1 MEIRYG
7 NNYIAKGCND
17 ALGRIKR
24 KKESK
29 RFLKGMKIDLR
40 QKVKDKNNSCCYNG
54 IQAPLVFMLLVI
66 SYNQNSFDH
75 KSHKHQ
81 QYNII
86 LCNLKDYLPSLL
98 LYLSSKGEVF
108 IFHGQAHKSIGN
120 LWKKLLYSNN
130 AINLELYD
138 RCFALASK

>member
-1 MEIRYG
+1 MAHILIAVQIEIRYG
-7 NNYIAKGCND
+7 INYIAEGCND

-66 SYNQNSFDH
+66 SCNQNSFDH

-98 LYLSSKGEVF
+98 LYLSSKRRSLYLPRPSPQINWQFMEETIVF
-108 IFHGQAHKSIGN
+108 K
-120 LWKKLLYSNN
+120 
-130 AINLELYD
+130 
-138 RCFALASK
+138 

>member
-1 MEIRYG
+1 MAHILIAVQIEIRYSI
-7 NNYIAKGCND
+7 NYFAKGCND

-24 KKESK
+24 KKRIKTIFEGDENRSPTK
-29 RFLKGMKIDLR
+29 S
-40 QKVKDKNNSCCYNG
+40 KDKNNSCCYNG

-98 LYLSSKGEVF
+98 LYLSSKRRSLYLPRPSPQINWQFMEETIVF
-108 IFHGQAHKSIGN
+108 K
-120 LWKKLLYSNN
+120 
-130 AINLELYD
+130 
-138 RCFALASK
+138 